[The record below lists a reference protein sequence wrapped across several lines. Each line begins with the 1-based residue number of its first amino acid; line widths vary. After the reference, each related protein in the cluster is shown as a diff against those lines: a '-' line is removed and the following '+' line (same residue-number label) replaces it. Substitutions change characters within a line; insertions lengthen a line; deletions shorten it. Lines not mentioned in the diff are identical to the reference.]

1 MNDIFTSLS
10 TYGYIVLFLYSFGGG
25 FFALVAAGILSFA
38 GKMDITTSI
47 MVAFVANFI
56 GDTVL
61 FYIARYNKAIV
72 MPYIK
77 KHRRKL
83 ALSSIMM
90 KRYGDKIIF
99 FQKFIYGVKT
109 LVPIA
114 IGLTR
119 YDFKKFTIYNLFSAL
134 IWALVFGL
142 GSFYSGKYL
151 LKVALYLKNHI
162 YITPIVLAIL
172 LYLMWLYMEKATKK
186 RVSHG
191 AK

>member
-10 TYGYIVLFLYSFGGG
+10 TYGYIILFLYSFGGG
-25 FFALVAAGILSFA
+25 FFALVAAGILSYA
-38 GKMDITTSI
+38 GKMDITISI
-47 MVAFVANFI
+47 IVAFTANFI
-56 GDTVL
+56 GDLTL
-61 FYIARYNKAIV
+61 FYIARYNKSIV

-90 KRYGDKIIF
+90 KKYGDKIIF

-119 YDFKKFTIYNLFSAL
+119 YNFKKFTIYNLISAF
-134 IWALVFGL
+134 IWALLFGL

-151 LKVALYLKNHI
+151 LEAVIYLKNHI
-162 YITPIVLAIL
+162 WITPVLLMVL
-172 LYLMWLYMEKATKK
+172 LYLMWLYMEKATQK
-186 RVSHG
+186 R
-191 AK
+191 

>member
-1 MNDIFTSLS
+1 MSDIFTSLE

-25 FFALVAAGILSFA
+25 FFALVAAGILSYA

-47 MVAFVANFI
+47 IVAFIANFI

-61 FYIARYNKAIV
+61 FYIARYNKQMV

-83 ALSSIMM
+83 ALSHLMM

-99 FQKFIYGVKT
+99 IQKFIYGVKT
-109 LVPIA
+109 LVPIT
-114 IGLTR
+114 IGFTK
-119 YDFKKFTIYNLFSAL
+119 YDFKKFTIYNLISAL

-142 GSFYSGKYL
+142 GSFYSGKFL
-151 LKVALYLKNHI
+151 LEVALYLKSHI
-162 YITPIVLAIL
+162 WITPLVLGVL
-172 LYLMWLYMEKATKK
+172 LYGMWYYMQKATARK
-186 RVSHG
+186 G
-191 AK
+191 

>member
-1 MNDIFTSLS
+1 MSDIFSSLS
-10 TYGYIVLFLYSFGGG
+10 TYGYIILFLYSFGGG
-25 FFALVAAGILSFA
+25 FFALVAAGILSYA

-47 MVAFVANFI
+47 IVAFIANFI
-56 GDTVL
+56 GDSVL
-61 FYIARYNKAIV
+61 FYIARYNKNIV

-90 KRYGDKIIF
+90 KKYGDKIIF

-109 LVPIA
+109 LVPIT
-114 IGLTR
+114 IGFTR
-119 YDFKKFTIYNLFSAL
+119 YDFKKFTIYNLISAL
-134 IWALVFGL
+134 IWALIFGL
-142 GSFYSGKYL
+142 GSFYAGKYL

-162 YITPIVLAIL
+162 WITPLVLAAL

-186 RVSHG
+186 R
-191 AK
+191 

>member
-1 MNDIFTSLS
+1 MNDIFTSLA

-25 FFALVAAGILSFA
+25 FFALVAAGILSYA
-38 GKMDITTSI
+38 GKMDITISI
-47 MVAFVANFI
+47 TVAFIANFI

-61 FYIARYNKAIV
+61 FYIARYNKSIV

-90 KRYGDKIIF
+90 KKYGDKIIF

-119 YDFKKFTIYNLFSAL
+119 YDFKKFTIYNLISAL
-134 IWALVFGL
+134 IWALIFGL

-151 LKVALYLKNHI
+151 MEVALYLKNHI
-162 YITPIVLAIL
+162 YITPVILAIL
-172 LYLMWLYMEKATKK
+172 LYLMWLYMEKATRK
-186 RVSHG
+186 S
-191 AK
+191 